1 MATYVISDIHGRMGA
16 FHRMLR
22 QIRFSAQDILYVL
35 GDVVDRGP
43 HGIRLLQELMVAPN
57 IRMLLGNHELMLLDY
72 YRAGAG
78 QTEISRWN
86 RNRNGETKEGFRRLS
101 QREKED
107 LLLFLETRPDFVE
120 ITVGSQVYHLVHGWP
135 GNNRHDCVWGR
146 PESDSVSSPLPKKRI
161 IIGHTPVPLVLH
173 HSDAALDRYFEGL
186 QARKGHVEILHA
198 PGFIDID
205 CGCGHSAPGCCLGC
219 LRLDDMMH
227 FYEPMEPEAECQE
240 TAPKI

>member
-1 MATYVISDIHGRMGA
+1 MAVYCISDIHGRMDA
-16 FHRMLR
+16 FHRMLEK
-22 QIRFSAQDILYVL
+22 IRFSPEDLLYVL

-43 HGIRLLQELMVAPN
+43 DGIPLIQEIMVQPN
-57 IRMLLGNHELMLLDY
+57 MRMILGNHEYMLLDY
-72 YRAGAG
+72 YSPEVTPAAIR
-78 QTEISRWN
+78 RWN
-86 RNRNGETKEGFRRLS
+86 LNRNQETKDKFEALTP
-101 QREKED
+101 EKQQE
-107 LLLFLETRPDFVE
+107 LLLFLRTRPDWLE
-120 ITVGSQVYHLVHGWP
+120 IEVGGRQFHLVHGWP

-205 CGCGHSAPGCCLGC
+205 CGCGHSAPGCALAC
-219 LRLDDMMH
+219 LRLDDMAE
-227 FYEPMEPEAECQE
+227 FYQVVH
-240 TAPKI
+240 TDHI